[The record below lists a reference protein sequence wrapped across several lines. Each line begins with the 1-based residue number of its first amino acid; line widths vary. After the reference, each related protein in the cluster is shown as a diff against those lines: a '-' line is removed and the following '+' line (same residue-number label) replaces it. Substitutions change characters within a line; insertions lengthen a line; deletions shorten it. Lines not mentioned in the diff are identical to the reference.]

1 MSLTPLRT
9 HSKRESQEKTGENTM
24 SCERC
29 GGFMVFDTFCDPQ
42 EKESPLGFGMT
53 RCLNCG
59 NLEDTIILTNRARS
73 PVQTH
78 RTPIVFTQ
86 RN

>member
-1 MSLTPLRT
+1 
-9 HSKRESQEKTGENTM
+9 M

-59 NLEDTIILTNRARS
+59 NLEDTIILTNRAS
-73 PVQTH
+73 PPVQTH
-78 RTPIVFTQ
+78 RTPIVLTQ
-86 RN
+86 RKFYRQGRQMTGARNSRQ

>member
-1 MSLTPLRT
+1 
-9 HSKRESQEKTGENTM
+9 M

-29 GGFMVFDTFCDPQ
+29 GGFMVLDTFCDPQ
-42 EKESPLGFGMT
+42 EKESRLGLGMT

-59 NLEDTIILTNRARS
+59 NLEDTIILTNRAGS
-73 PVQTH
+73 HVLTH
-78 RTPIVFTQ
+78 RTSIVLDH